1 MDNGIHGVAVCPLGT
16 LKKVPNGPKTLGLFE
31 VLWGKTFC
39 HSEGSEESG
48 LVSGDSELYLSE
60 VKDLAQKVKQLILC
74 LTPQFLIEPKI
85 AFLAQSGILGRTSLR
100 GYRETRRSG
109 PHPPTPSP
117 NFGRGGVFPSKIFDF

>member
-60 VKDLAQKVKQLILC
+60 VKDLAQYRKQLNASY
-74 LTPQFLIEPKI
+74 TPQYLKE
-85 AFLAQSGILGRTSLR
+85 
-100 GYRETRRSG
+100 
-109 PHPPTPSP
+109 P
-117 NFGRGGVFPSKIFDF
+117 NFSTDRSPDLSR